1 MKKLKISFPKLKAP
15 RKKLKKKTS
24 TAIPAFIVVLFIL
37 IVTMVAAFIY
47 TATQNRYN
55 TEYLSYLAEQKLL
68 SQRIATVSLEAAS
81 GQDAA
86 FTELQIARD
95 RFQETLNFLISG
107 NIETGLPSLK
117 NIAAAQVP
125 LEGLSQAW
133 GEYKYNLDTIIT
145 NREMVT
151 TISQHLNNVRNVL
164 PQLKKL
170 SGDVA
175 SILSGIEGVDRQT
188 LYIAGQL
195 PLFVEQLESNLGLIL
210 SGGED
215 AMTASDQLDRDF
227 DRFARYVKALSDG
240 DPILRVKLVESVEA
254 QLKLTEQLNLYEQVQ
269 ASVTGIVE
277 VSSRFFEIKDSA
289 AQIQFISP
297 EILNS
302 DVQLEDAINAQANL
316 NARIVT
322 VGYGTGAG
330 VLVTAVL
337 LALLLIGD
345 ARKRESLTSEINRRN
360 QEAILRLLDE
370 MTHLA
375 EGDLTTHATV
385 TEDITGAIAD
395 SVNFSIDAL
404 RSLVETINETAVRVS
419 SSSEQTQSITNRLA
433 YASSQQAREITST
446 TSSISR
452 MARTMDEVSKSA
464 MNSAD
469 VALRSVTIASKGA
482 ETVRRNI
489 QAMDDIRD
497 TIQETSKRIKRLG
510 ESSQQ
515 IGEIVALITDIADRT
530 NILALNAAIQASSA
544 GEAGRGFA
552 VVADEVQRLAERA
565 GNATKQISGLVEMI
579 QTDTNEAV
587 SSMEESTSGVVR
599 GAKLA
604 EDAGGALT
612 EIETVSKELADL
624 IQNISKEAREQATV
638 ATNISESMN
647 VIQRITV
654 ETSEGTRETA
664 VSVGN
669 LTELANALRKSVAGF
684 KLPDSDIEQIQSAAN
699 G

>member
-1 MKKLKISFPKLKAP
+1 M
-15 RKKLKKKTS
+15 KLKKKTS
-24 TAIPAFIVVLFIL
+24 TAIPALISILFIL
-37 IVTMVAAFIY
+37 IVTMVIAFIY

-55 TEYLSYLAEQKLL
+55 SEYLFYLAEQKLL

-86 FTELQIARD
+86 FVELQTTRD
-95 RFQETLNFLISG
+95 RFQETLTFLLMG
-107 NIETGLPSLK
+107 NTETGLPSLK
-117 NIAAAQVP
+117 TADMAES
-125 LEGLSQAW
+125 LEGLEQAW
-133 GEYKYNLDTIIT
+133 SEYKYNLDTIIT

-151 TISQHLNNVRNVL
+151 TITQHLNNVRGVL

-175 SILSGIEGVDRQT
+175 SLLSNIEGIDRQT

-210 SGGED
+210 TGGED

-240 DPILRVKLVESVEA
+240 DPILRVKMVESVEV
-254 QLKLTEQLNLYEQVQ
+254 QLKLTEQLNLYNQVQ
-269 ASVTGIVE
+269 ASVAGIVD

-297 EILNS
+297 EILS
-302 DVQLEDAINAQANL
+302 ADVRLEESINAQAGL
-316 NARIVT
+316 NAKIVT

-337 LALLLIGD
+337 LAVLLIGD
-345 ARKRESLTSEINRRN
+345 ARKREAMTSDINRRN

-404 RSLVETINETAVRVS
+404 RSLVETINETVVRVS

-433 YASSQQAREITST
+433 KASSQQAREITGT

-469 VALRSVTIASKGA
+469 VALQSVTIASKGA

-565 GNATKQISGLVEMI
+565 SNATKQISTLVEMI

-599 GAKLA
+599 GAKFA
-604 EDAGGALT
+604 EDAGSALT

-624 IQNISKEAREQATV
+624 IQNISNEAREQATV

-669 LTELANALRKSVAGF
+669 LTELATELRKSVAGF
-684 KLPDSDIEQIQSAAN
+684 KLPDSDIDHIQSAAN

>member
-1 MKKLKISFPKLKAP
+1 MKKFKIGFPKLKAP
-15 RKKLKKKTS
+15 RMKLKKKTS
-24 TAIPAFIVVLFIL
+24 TAIPALISILFVL
-37 IVTMVAAFIY
+37 IVTMVIAFIY

-55 TEYLSYLAEQKLL
+55 SEYLFYLAEQKLL
-68 SQRIATVSLEAAS
+68 SQRISTVSLEAAS

-86 FTELQIARD
+86 FVELQTTRD
-95 RFQETLNFLISG
+95 RFQETLTFLLMG
-107 NIETGLPSLK
+107 NTETGLPSLK
-117 NIAAAQVP
+117 KADMAEP
-125 LEGLSQAW
+125 LGSLEQAW

-151 TISQHLNNVRNVL
+151 TITQHLNKVRGVL

-175 SILSGIEGVDRQT
+175 SLLSNIDGIDRQT

-210 SGGED
+210 TGGED

-240 DPILRVKLVESVEA
+240 DPILRVKMVESVEA
-254 QLKLTEQLNLYEQVQ
+254 QLKLAEQLNLYDQVQ
-269 ASVTGIVE
+269 ASVAGIVD

-297 EILNS
+297 EILS
-302 DVQLEDAINAQANL
+302 ADVRLEESINAQAGL
-316 NARIVT
+316 NAKIVT

-337 LALLLIGD
+337 LAVLLIGD
-345 ARKRESLTSEINRRN
+345 ARKREAMTSDINRRN

-404 RSLVETINETAVRVS
+404 RSLVETINETVVRVS

-433 YASSQQAREITST
+433 KASSQQAREITGT

-469 VALRSVTIASKGA
+469 VALQSVTIASKGA

-565 GNATKQISGLVEMI
+565 SNATKQISTLVEMI

-599 GAKLA
+599 GAKFA
-604 EDAGGALT
+604 EDAGSALT

-624 IQNISKEAREQATV
+624 IQNISNEAREQATV

-669 LTELANALRKSVAGF
+669 LTELATELRKSVAGF
-684 KLPDSDIEQIQSAAN
+684 KLPDSDIDQIQSAAN